1 MSALFAFRPMTV
13 FDISCPPREAFER
26 CMGFWA
32 TIGIRS
38 ETPGMGDQ
46 FAMRGWTGTEIAI
59 GHRRGSGP
67 DADLGDLGAIAP
79 GLGIAL
85 LAVHL
90 TEPMRKPI
98 DWTRLIVAARPVP
111 GSHPRSELW
120 CFPWDDTIRG
130 PRLTKAPLDRAF
142 DKLAQTLTRQ
152 GSSWVPHASLKRRN
166 FPGILPSPTPTSRRC
181 TARHARRPAPALSIS
196 DAKDTHETVILQCR
210 SQPLAHC
217 VPVYGL
223 SPGRVPRRGRGAL
236 RRPATQERHP
246 DRNARHARAIRA
258 NRLGRHRAGYREHRK
273 AFLVDAIA
281 STTTTGIIA
290 ELFPRAVPDLV
301 KRAFLEKTRIEVIAR
316 PIPGG
321 MRPKCE
327 LWCHFD
333 YTSTNET
340 MFAEDYIASMLEGVE
355 QSFRNEGLVMTAP
368 ERLRYRDMPH
378 NVPLTLRTLGAMR
391 KAAQKMTHSNPSR

>member
-13 FDISCPPREAFER
+13 FDILCPPREAFER

-32 TIGIRS
+32 TVGIRS

-46 FAMRGWTGTEIAI
+46 FAMRGWTGTE
-59 GHRRGSGP
+59 
-67 DADLGDLGAIAP
+67 
-79 GLGIAL
+79 
-85 LAVHL
+85 LA
-90 TEPMRKPI
+90 TGN
-98 DWTRLIVAARPVP
+98 T
-111 GSHPRSELW
+111 G
-120 CFPWDDTIRG
+120 
-130 PRLTKAPLDRAF
+130 
-142 DKLAQTLTRQ
+142 
-152 GSSWVPHASLKRRN
+152 
-166 FPGILPSPTPTSRRC
+166 
-181 TARHARRPAPALSIS
+181 
-196 DAKDTHETVILQCR
+196 
-210 SQPLAHC
+210 
-217 VPVYGL
+217 
-223 SPGRVPRRGRGAL
+223 
-236 RRPATQERHP
+236 
-246 DRNARHARAIRA
+246 
-258 NRLGRHRAGYREHRK
+258 K

-321 MRPKCE
+321 MRPMCE

-355 QSFRNEGLVMTAP
+355 QSFRNERLMMTAP

-391 KAAQKMTHSNPSR
+391 KAAK